1 MLLSLFEV
9 YRARILPQALQQ
21 SLGLRGLT
29 TLSIDPLRGQA
40 WRGSHTPLFRGI
52 LGTGGWGSP
61 QKGSGWTLGVLTT
74 LCDVVHTAVHNHW
87 DV

>member
-40 WRGSHTPLFRGI
+40 WRGSHTPIFRGI
-52 LGTGGWGSP
+52 LGTGGWGITTE
-61 QKGSGWTLGVLTT
+61 GEWLDLGGAH
-74 LCDVVHTAVHNHW
+74 HTV
-87 DV
+87 